1 MEKFVLSVPGV
12 GPDSGAASNRDLE
25 LRLIDRQDADP
36 YSRDRYSADRLSA
49 DRYSADRYSG
59 DRYSGD
65 KYGSDRR
72 SSDDRRLSPVDRYG
86 QQLSIRPRPV
96 DQIQDTA
103 ALGYDRDRYRIRADA
118 RPESDQRYYAS
129 RPSAVDR
136 YNDPPSRL
144 NRDRYENSQD
154 EYRDPTSGQV

>member
-1 MEKFVLSVPGV
+1 LKKFVLLVPGV
-12 GPDSGAASNRDLE
+12 GPESGAASNRDLE

-36 YSRDRYSADRLSA
+36 YSRDRYSADRL
-49 DRYSADRYSG
+49 SADRYSG

-96 DQIQDTA
+96 DQTQDAA
-103 ALGYDRDRYRIRADA
+103 ALGYDRYRIRGD
-118 RPESDQRYYAS
+118 DQRYYAS

-144 NRDRYENSQD
+144 TRDRYESSQD
-154 EYRDPTSGQV
+154 EYRDPTSNQV

>member
-12 GPDSGAASNRDLE
+12 GSDSGAASNRDLE

-36 YSRDRYSADRLSA
+36 FSRDRYSADRLSA
-49 DRYSADRYSG
+49 DRYSAD
-59 DRYSGD
+59 

-72 SSDDRRLSPVDRYG
+72 SSDDRRLSSIDRYG
-86 QQLSIRPRPV
+86 QQLSVRPRPV
-96 DQIQDTA
+96 DQTQNAA
-103 ALGYDRDRYRIRADA
+103 ALGYDRYRIRGD
-118 RPESDQRYYAS
+118 DQRYYAS

-154 EYRDPTSGQV
+154 EYRDLSSNQV